1 MQSTLAKSV
10 FVGLAA
16 LSFASVAQL
25 NANAATKSATTKS
38 NVTLTTD
45 ATTRNV
51 VPTGSNAIYS
61 YPKTVKKSA
70 RTVASKA
77 TVAKLASSKS
87 SKDYFRA
94 YRVLTTSK
102 GSVYYKVVSFD
113 GAVRG
118 YIYGGKSTSAF
129 AGGLK
134 AASTTTASNL
144 TADEQTKTYFFANP
158 GSKNVTWNNPQ
169 YTQYK
174 ASKMVKSTADFGGDN
189 LQITKAVT
197 KTREGSRYV
206 YVNDKDT
213 PSLSGWVYAKALSTT
228 KAVTYNDKTDV
239 KVNYID
245 AATSKIVK
253 SGFVKVADKSTATG
267 TNVAINDALYT
278 AIGNGKP
285 DNYAYSSKDN
295 NNVLTSVK
303 TGDTVTAY
311 VYATA
316 SSKLALY
323 AAPESSS
330 NTIGAGSSVPG
341 TSVSYTKLTAEN
353 VNFPTLKDE
362 DYAVLTGRTTDKLTG
377 TTVKTFAA
385 AHLSELKGTKQ
396 VVKTVNGKP
405 VKGYYVYKLDTTAN
419 FGDVA
424 FGTTYNVPYTTT
436 FVEGDLSTTT
446 NTGNTNYVD

>member
-10 FVGLAA
+10 FVGVAA

-25 NANAATKSATTKS
+25 NANAATKTTTKS

-70 RTVASKA
+70 RTIASKA

-113 GAVRG
+113 GSVRG

-144 TADEQTKTYFFANP
+144 TDAEKNTQYYFAKP
-158 GSKNVTWNNPQ
+158 GTTNVTWNAPQ

-174 ASKMVKSTADFGGDN
+174 AKKMVKSTVDFGGDA
-189 LQITKAVT
+189 LKITAAQT

-206 YVNDKDT
+206 YVEDAT
-213 PSLSGWVYAKALSTT
+213 HPSLSGWIYAKALSTT
-228 KAVTYNDKTDV
+228 KAVTYNNKTDIN
-239 KVNYID
+239 VNYID
-245 AATSKIVK
+245 AATGKTVK
-253 SGFVKVADKSTATG
+253 SGFVTVKSDATATG
-267 TNVAINDALYT
+267 TTVTVNDALYT
-278 AIGNGKP
+278 NINSGVPTG
-285 DNYAYSSKDN
+285 YSYSSTDN
-295 NNVLTSVK
+295 NNALSSVK

-311 VYATA
+311 VYATTT
-316 SSKLALY
+316 SKLAFY
-323 AAPESSS
+323 AAPESSAS
-330 NTIGAGSSVPG
+330 VEAGASVPG
-341 TSVSYTKLTAEN
+341 TSVTYTKLTAAN
-353 VNFPTLKDE
+353 TTFPKLDSKVYDF
-362 DYAVLTGRTTDKLTG
+362 LTGRKTAQLQG
-377 TTVKTFAA
+377 SAVKTFA
-385 AHLSELKGTKQ
+385 ETNLKTLTGNQ
-396 VVKTVNGKP
+396 VVYKNG
-405 VKGYYVYKLDTTAN
+405 VKGYNVYTLDTTKS
-419 FGDVA
+419 FGNVA

-436 FVEGDLSTTT
+436 WTKGELPT
-446 NTGNTNYVD
+446 NAVSGNTDYLAN

>member
-10 FVGLAA
+10 FVGVAA

-25 NANAATKSATTKS
+25 NANAATKTTTKS

-70 RTVASKA
+70 RTIASKA

-113 GAVRG
+113 GSVRG

-134 AASTTTASNL
+134 AATTTTAQTL
-144 TADEQTKTYFFANP
+144 TADEQTQTYYFAKP
-158 GSKNVTWNNPQ
+158 GTANVTWNAPQ

-174 ASKMVKSTADFGGDN
+174 AKKMVKSTVDFGGDA
-189 LQITKAVT
+189 LKITSAAT

-206 YVNDKDT
+206 YVEDAT
-213 PSLSGWVYAKALSTT
+213 HPSLSGWVYEKALSTT
-228 KAVTYNDKTDV
+228 KAVTYSDKTDV
-239 KVNYID
+239 KINFID
-245 AATSKIVK
+245 AATNKTFKTGSAT
-253 SGFVKVADKSTATG
+253 VAASSTAKG
-267 TNVAINDALYT
+267 TTVAINDALYA
-278 AIGNGKP
+278 AIKGATPTG
-285 DNYAYSSKDN
+285 YSYNSADN
-295 NNVLTSVK
+295 NNKLVSVK
-303 TGDTVTAY
+303 TGDTVNAY
-311 VYATA
+311 VYATT

-323 AAPESSS
+323 AAPESASS
-330 NTIGAGSSVPG
+330 TVEAGTSVPG
-341 TSVSYTKLTAEN
+341 TSVTYTKLTAAN
-353 VNFPTLKDE
+353 VDFPKLETSAYNF
-362 DYAVLTGRTTDKLTG
+362 LTGRKGENLKGAD
-377 TTVKTFAA
+377 VKTFATKNIA
-385 AHLSELKGTKQ
+385 TLTGNKQ
-396 VVKTVNGKP
+396 VVKTVAGKA
-405 VKGYYVYKLDTTAN
+405 VKGYYVYKLDTTKTFTDA
-419 FGDVA
+419 A

-436 FVEGDLSTTT
+436 FVEGNLPSAPAA
-446 NTGNTNYVD
+446 GNTDYLAN